1 MALLRDD
8 FSNAQTFLAARP
20 AVKVVD
26 LLLPDL
32 CGILR
37 GKRVDIADLATIY
50 DKGMYLPGSMFALDV
65 MGGTIEET
73 GLGFEEGD
81 ADRPCVPVPGSLFA
95 SPWMGPGVAQLQ
107 VQMLDH
113 DLRPFFGD
121 PRHVLDTV
129 LERYAGRGW
138 RPMVALELEFYF
150 VDPERTPA
158 GHAQPPPSRLT
169 GRREHRTQINSMAD
183 LDSVSDI
190 LSEIA
195 ATCAEQNVPT
205 GTALAEYGPSQ
216 WEVNLRHVA
225 DARLACDQAIRFK
238 RIVKGVALR
247 HGLEATFMAKP
258 YEDMAGSG
266 MHMHVSVQDD
276 SGQNV
281 FASAE
286 ELGNDLLKQAVAG
299 LIASMADGMAVFAPN
314 ANSYRRLRP
323 ESYVPTHATW
333 GYNNRGVAVRVPVS
347 GPEDRRLEHRVAGAD
362 ANPYLLSAV
371 VLAGML
377 HGIEKKLPAP
387 EALTGNAYTQRST
400 APRLPTDWP
409 TALARFGTSSVLRE
423 FLGERFVQLYEV
435 TRRGEMQDFA
445 LRLSPLDF
453 AWYLEQV

>member
-8 FSNAQTFLAARP
+8 YSNAQAFRDARP
-20 AVKVVD
+20 AVRVVD

-50 DKGMYLPGSMFALDV
+50 DQGMYLPGSMFALDV
-65 MGGTIEET
+65 MGATIQAT
-73 GLGFEEGD
+73 GLGFDEGD

-95 SPWMGPGVAQLQ
+95 SPWLGTGVAQLQ

-113 DLRPFFGD
+113 DRQPFYGD
-121 PRHVLDTV
+121 PRHVLDSV
-129 LERYAGRGW
+129 LERYRRHGW
-138 RPMVALELEFYF
+138 RPVVAIELEFYF
-150 VDPERTPA
+150 VDPQRTPD
-158 GHAQPPPSRLT
+158 GHAQPPLSRLT

-183 LDSVSDI
+183 LNSVSDI
-190 LSEIA
+190 LSEI
-195 ATCAEQNVPT
+195 TEVCALQNVPT

-266 MHMHVSVQDD
+266 MHMHVSVADQA
-276 SGQNV
+276 GKNV

-286 ELGNDLLKQAVAG
+286 RLGNELLKQAAAG
-299 LIASMADGMAVFAPN
+299 LIDTMADGMAIFAPD

-323 ESYVPTHATW
+323 QAYLPTHASW

-371 VLAGML
+371 VLGGML
-377 HGIEKKLPAP
+377 HGIERKLPP
-387 EALTGNAYTQRST
+387 SEVLTGNAYAQGSR
-400 APRLPTDWP
+400 AARLPTDWP
-409 TALARFGTSSVLRE
+409 TALARFGASSVLPG
-423 FLGERFVQLYEV
+423 FLGERFVRLYEA
-435 TRRGEMQDFA
+435 TRRGEMEAFA
-445 LRLSPLDF
+445 ARLSPLDF
-453 AWYLEQV
+453 TWYLEPV

>member
-8 FSNAQTFLAARP
+8 YSNAQAFLAARP
-20 AVKVVD
+20 DVKVVD

-37 GKRVDIADLATIY
+37 GKRVDVADLESVY
-50 DKGMYLPGSMFALDV
+50 DQGMYLPGSMFALDV
-65 MGGTIEET
+65 QGGTIQAT
-73 GLGFEEGD
+73 GLGFDDGD
-81 ADRPCVPVPGSLFA
+81 ADRPCVPVPGTLFA
-95 SPWMGPGVAQLQ
+95 SPWLGPGVAQLQ

-113 DLRPFFGD
+113 DRQPFYAD
-121 PRHVLDTV
+121 PRQLLDSV
-129 LERYAGRGW
+129 IERYAARGW
-138 RPMVALELEFYF
+138 RPVVALELEFYF

-195 ATCAEQNVPT
+195 ATCDEQNVPT
-205 GTALAEYGPSQ
+205 GSALAEYGPSQ

-225 DARLACDQAIRFK
+225 DARLACDQATRFK

-266 MHMHVSVQDD
+266 MHVHVSVQDEV
-276 SGQNV
+276 GQNL
-281 FASAE
+281 FASPE
-286 ELGNDLLKQAVAG
+286 PLGNEALKHAVAG
-299 LIASMADGMAVFAPN
+299 LLATMPDGMAVFAPN

-323 ESYVPTHATW
+323 ATYVPMHATW
-333 GYNNRGVAVRVPVS
+333 GYNNRGVAVRIPVS
-347 GPEDRRLEHRVAGAD
+347 DAENRRLEHRIAGAD
-362 ANPYLLSAV
+362 ANPYLLTAI

-377 HGIEKKLPAP
+377 HGIERKLPAP
-387 EALTGNAYTQRST
+387 EALEGNAYTQRLT

-409 TALARFGTSSVLRE
+409 TALARFAASNVLHE
-423 FLGERFVQLYEV
+423 YLGDRFVRHYEL
-435 TRRGEMQDFA
+435 TRRGEMQDFN